1 MWRWNDLSVSIS
13 IPFILMFLSYD
24 YCAKWPLRTVR
35 TVQNLCQKTCAK
47 WPVTICYQILMRP
60 PKPFV
65 AWPSQILLFF
75 IRTSLFDLLCK
86 AMIFVNRF
94 SFCLQLETNFSVSC
108 LKRQSALSC
117 NCKLL
122 SEIKRYAAVNSASFI
137 HWKNPRIILVC
148 RSIDTLS
155 CEYLHKII
163 ELNQLANKF

>member
-1 MWRWNDLSVSIS
+1 MCERSKT
-13 IPFILMFLSYD
+13 
-24 YCAKWPLRTVR
+24 CAKRLVR
-35 TVQNLCQKTCAK
+35 KVSCAK

-60 PKPFV
+60 SKPFV

-94 SFCLQLETNFSVSC
+94 SFCLQLGTNFSVSC

-117 NCKLL
+117 DCKLL

-155 CEYLHKII
+155 CECLHKII